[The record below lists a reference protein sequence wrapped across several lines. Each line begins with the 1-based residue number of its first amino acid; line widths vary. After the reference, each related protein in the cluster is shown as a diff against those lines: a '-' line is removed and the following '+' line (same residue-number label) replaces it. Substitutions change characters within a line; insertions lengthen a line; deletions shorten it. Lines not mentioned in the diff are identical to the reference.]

1 MANIYEKYAGL
12 IPQLMPDPKQLQSL
26 LSPQQTRLQAGLLGA
41 SSGVLPLMGVRDRPV
56 GLGEVLLAAG
66 TGAQAG
72 LQQKEQ
78 SDLARALQG
87 LNVYSA
93 IKDVTEKEKPLSTI
107 GKLRYD
113 YEKGDLTEEEF
124 NNALTE
130 FYGTKD
136 TSLIQNITRIAQIK
150 NIPESAAVDLLLG
163 SKQKTK
169 SDFVQENIANDK
181 RTDVAYDSK
190 TIAEKEAW
198 LDERTAFYSDVYDRT
213 KELDY
218 GEKESD
224 DQFTIGQ
231 TTVKDGIT
239 YEYKGNDQWEQ
250 VE

>member
-1 MANIYEKYAGL
+1 MAEYTDLLKQYMG
-12 IPQLMPDPKQLQSL
+12 LMPSPEQLKGL
-26 LSPQQTRLQAGLLGA
+26 LAPQQTQLQAGLLGA
-41 SSGVLPLMGVRDRPV
+41 AQALQPYMGYTTTPTTF
-56 GLGEVLLAAG
+56 GQAAAAG
-66 TGAQAG
+66 LTGAAG
-72 LQQKEQ
+72 GIQEKQE

-136 TSLIQNITRIAQIK
+136 TSLITNITRIAQIK
-150 NIPESAAVDLLLG
+150 NIPEAAAVDLLLG

-250 VE
+250 VD

>member
-1 MANIYEKYAGL
+1 MAEYTDLLKQYMG
-12 IPQLMPDPKQLQSL
+12 LMPSPEQLKGL
-26 LSPQQTRLQAGLLGA
+26 LAPQQTQLQAGLLGA
-41 SSGVLPLMGVRDRPV
+41 AQALQPYMGYTTTPTTF
-56 GLGEVLLAAG
+56 GQAAAAG
-66 TGAQAG
+66 LTGAAG
-72 LQQKEQ
+72 GIQEKQE

-93 IKDVTEKEKPLSTI
+93 IKDVTEKDKPLSTI

-224 DQFTIGQ
+224 DQFAIGQ

>member
-1 MANIYEKYAGL
+1 MAEYTDLLKQYMG
-12 IPQLMPDPKQLQSL
+12 LMPSPEQLKGL
-26 LSPQQTRLQAGLLGA
+26 LAPQQTQLQAGLLGA
-41 SSGVLPLMGVRDRPV
+41 AQALQPYMGYTTTPTTF
-56 GLGEVLLAAG
+56 GQAAAAG
-66 TGAQAG
+66 LTGAAG
-72 LQQKEQ
+72 GIQEKQQ

-93 IKDVTEKEKPLSTI
+93 IKDVTEKDKPLSTI

-224 DQFTIGQ
+224 DQFAIGQ

>member
-1 MANIYEKYAGL
+1 MAEYTDLLKQYMG
-12 IPQLMPDPKQLQSL
+12 LMPSPEQLKGL
-26 LSPQQTRLQAGLLGA
+26 LAPQQTQLQAGLLGA
-41 SSGVLPLMGVRDRPV
+41 AQALQPYMGYTTTPTTF
-56 GLGEVLLAAG
+56 GQAAAAG
-66 TGAQAG
+66 LTGAAG
-72 LQQKEQ
+72 GIQEKQQ

-136 TSLIQNITRIAQIK
+136 TSLITNITRIAQIK
-150 NIPESAAVDLLLG
+150 NIPEAAAVDLLLG

-224 DQFTIGQ
+224 DQFAIGQ

-250 VE
+250 VD

>member
-1 MANIYEKYAGL
+1 MAEYTDLLKQYMG
-12 IPQLMPDPKQLQSL
+12 LMPSPEKLKGLLQ
-26 LSPQQTRLQAGLLGA
+26 PQQTQLQAGLLGA
-41 SSGVLPLMGVRDRPV
+41 AQALQPYMGYTTTPTTFGQAAV
-56 GLGEVLLAAG
+56 GALTGAAG
-66 TGAQAG
+66 GI
-72 LQQKEQ
+72 QQKEQ

-113 YEKGDLTEEEF
+113 FEKGDLTEEEF

-136 TSLIQNITRIAQIK
+136 TSLITNITRIAEIK
-150 NIPESAAVDLLLG
+150 NIPEAAAVDLLLG

-190 TIAEKEAW
+190 TIEEKEAW

>member
-1 MANIYEKYAGL
+1 MAEYTDLLKQYMG
-12 IPQLMPDPKQLQSL
+12 LMPSPEQLKGL
-26 LSPQQTRLQAGLLGA
+26 LAPQQTQLQAGLLGA
-41 SSGVLPLMGVRDRPV
+41 AQALQPYMGYTTTPTTF
-56 GLGEVLLAAG
+56 GQAAAAG
-66 TGAQAG
+66 LTGAAG
-72 LQQKEQ
+72 GIQEKQE

-136 TSLIQNITRIAQIK
+136 TSLITNITRIAQIK
-150 NIPESAAVDLLLG
+150 NIPEAAAVDLLLG

-224 DQFTIGQ
+224 DQFAIGQ

-250 VE
+250 VD

>member
-1 MANIYEKYAGL
+1 MAEYTDLLKQYMGMLPKPE
-12 IPQLMPDPKQLQSL
+12 QLKSL
-26 LSPQQTRLQAGLLGA
+26 LSPQQTQLQAGLLGA
-41 SSGVLPLMGVRDRPV
+41 AKSLQPLMGYTTTPTTFGQAAV
-56 GLGEVLLAAG
+56 GALTGAAG
-66 TGAQAG
+66 GIQEK
-72 LQQKEQ
+72 QQ

-136 TSLIQNITRIAQIK
+136 TSLITNITRIAQIK
-150 NIPESAAVDLLLG
+150 NIPEAAAVDLLLG

-198 LDERTAFYSDVYDRT
+198 LDERAVFYSDVYDRT

>member
-1 MANIYEKYAGL
+1 MAEYTDLLKQYMG
-12 IPQLMPDPKQLQSL
+12 LMPSPEQLKGL
-26 LSPQQTRLQAGLLGA
+26 LAPQQTQLQAGLLGA
-41 SSGVLPLMGVRDRPV
+41 AQALQPYMGYTTTPTTF
-56 GLGEVLLAAG
+56 GQAAAAG
-66 TGAQAG
+66 LTGAAG
-72 LQQKEQ
+72 GIQEKQE

-224 DQFTIGQ
+224 DQFAIGQ

-250 VE
+250 VD